1 MLFAAAEPNPVDL
14 YKTLVVLQFLGGLV
28 LLGAQLI
35 ALARTNKAQK
45 RDVRMVSEAVSKEDF
60 DKHVEENSEASNSA
74 RQELVEL
81 RAERKADITALH
93 IRINGIDTKVAAV
106 EATTMLTNQ
115 RLVQMDGKIDRLM
128 DRGHK

>member
-45 RDVRMVSEAVSKEDF
+45 RDVRMVSDAVSKEDF